1 MKSKESPCEL
11 WDHIMQNNI
20 CTMRVPKAKRE
31 RGRKVKE
38 IMTGEIKMMEQED
51 AKLVS
56 LSEHIKNTST
66 CGTILTENKLET
78 GRKIIKAIKKDPQ
91 TMPGR
96 NKREVIMSGSA
107 PLGGDTEGGY
117 STWRYFLGSKWFKPH
132 IRQTRLWVPYEEDES
147 CCRLEVLL
155 LA

>member
-1 MKSKESPCEL
+1 MKSKESLCEL
-11 WDHIMQNNI
+11 WDSIMKNNI

-31 RGRKVKE
+31 RDRKLKE

-66 CGTILTENKLET
+66 CGEILAENKLET

-91 TMPGR
+91 RASGR
-96 NKREVIMSGSA
+96 NKREVIVSGPA
-107 PLGGDTEGGY
+107 PLGGNTEGGY
-117 STWRYFLGSKWFKPH
+117 YTG
-132 IRQTRLWVPYEEDES
+132 
-147 CCRLEVLL
+147 LEILPGD
-155 LA
+155 

>member
-1 MKSKESPCEL
+1 MKSKESLCEL
-11 WDHIMQNNI
+11 WDSIMKNNI

-31 RGRKVKE
+31 RDRKLKE

-66 CGTILTENKLET
+66 CGEILTENKLET

-91 TMPGR
+91 RASGR
-96 NKREVIMSGSA
+96 NKREVIVSGPA
-107 PLGGDTEGGY
+107 PLGGNTEGGY
-117 STWRYFLGSKWFKPH
+117 YTG
-132 IRQTRLWVPYEEDES
+132 
-147 CCRLEVLL
+147 LEILPGE
-155 LA
+155 